1 MSYILAAKG
10 TFQNYEHWLSAMVYI
25 LQVMLG
31 NSVNFVNH
39 LNPDRFI
46 LNSSI

>member
-31 NSVNFVNH
+31 KSVNFVNQ